1 MSSKYDDDDEEG
13 KNESKYESKS
23 GDVSKRVDYDKL
35 IDDVQNFFYTDEK
48 FSKLFENF
56 VEDNCDVID
65 LNSEE
70 YALEYTEAYN
80 RYKALFEEK
89 MEDYIISIGSNIHEF
104 YDALRSK
111 SEEDKESASAL
122 FGQILLSVMD
132 FDIFMIMM
140 RETARNHQS
149 RRK

>member
-1 MSSKYDDDDEEG
+1 MSSKYDDDDDEG
-13 KNESKYESKS
+13 KNESKYEHKS
-23 GDVSKRVDYDKL
+23 ESPRRVDPDKL

-56 VEDNCDVID
+56 VDENCDVID
-65 LNSEE
+65 LESDE
-70 YALEYTEAYN
+70 YALEYTEVYN

-89 MEDYIISIGSNIHEF
+89 MEDYINSIGSNIHEF
-104 YDALRSK
+104 YNALRAK
-111 SEEDKESASAL
+111 TEEDKESASAL